1 MLSVA
6 ALSATALSVAAAA
19 SPMAVRAAT
28 AVAVFSPSAHPFM
41 RRAPAAPT
49 HFSFDP
55 YKMVRAQMNNTV
67 AAAAASQAAAAPCA
81 IPAQTALVPAVATST
96 RKAIAFRVV
105 TISFKQGA
113 AKFRA
118 PFRLAEGDV
127 VVVEGDRGEHI
138 GTVKAIHPIADTE
151 SLMPEVKGKILR
163 RATAAD
169 LAALEEKAVREAAV
183 LTDIAKVAK
192 EVRLNASIADVE
204 YQFDNNKLTI
214 YVERATSTTFV
225 DFRKVQRTLF
235 KMFRVRIWFIY
246 MDELTN

>member
-6 ALSATALSVAAAA
+6 ALSAPALSMAAAV
-19 SPMAVRAAT
+19 SPLAVRAA
-28 AVAVFSPSAHPFM
+28 AAAAVFSPSAHPFM
-41 RRAPAAPT
+41 RRVLAAPT

-55 YKMVRAQMNNTV
+55 YKMVRAQLNINTKPVV
-67 AAAAASQAAAAPCA
+67 ATAPAASVA
-81 IPAQTALVPAVATST
+81 IPTPAVLVPAVATST
-96 RKAIAFRVV
+96 RKAIAYRVV
-105 TISFKQGA
+105 TIAFKQGA

-138 GTVKAIHPIADTE
+138 GTVKAIHPIAETE
-151 SLMPEVKGKILR
+151 SLSAEVKGKIIR
-163 RATAAD
+163 RATVSD
-169 LAALEEKAVREAAV
+169 LIAMEEKAVRESETMAEIV
-183 LTDIAKVAK
+183 KVAK

-204 YQFDNNKLTI
+204 FQFDNNKLTV
-214 YVERATSTTFV
+214 YVERATSSTFV